1 MATRYTPLWIDP
13 FENRLY
19 TGWQNTQPA
28 LPLVFKQGDKT
39 EIELFLVKKAIG
51 ANFQDTMEFP
61 SGSTIRVAIGKLD
74 TRPTAGTFTVSYGG
88 DATAELA
95 YNASVATI
103 SSAINGL
110 ASIVSAGGVVVE
122 AISSTTFKVSFNNV
136 GVRTAL
142 TVDATGLVP
151 TASSKV
157 IEARAGSLT
166 AKAIYIFKV
175 FQSVCVY
182 QNSWTDSPSPT
193 ISVTELATNR
203 TKRVDISPI
212 PLSGSWSLTTTNAIQ
227 PLVDADG
234 GDETDV
240 PTYWTQTVTS
250 RLPAFAD
257 TFSNSDGD
265 PIWQMDVIR
274 IGRSTWDFSV
284 KTDYE
289 IPVGYTMPFTVSG
302 NFTKF
307 PSKVGV
313 LDFNTVEVEYLLDG
327 ASSATAYLEIEVE
340 YATGERWTV
349 LQTTCTI
356 INDLIDQA
364 SYSPSTFENLLTDAP
379 VDGDLYARQ
388 NGSWVSFTPEDNVG
402 IPEAPVDGTPYLR
415 KDGTWVSS
423 IDGGTY

>member
-28 LPLVFKQGDKT
+28 FPLVFKQGDKT
-39 EIELFLVKKAIG
+39 EVELFLVKKAIG
-51 ANFQDTMEFP
+51 ANYQDTMEFP
-61 SGSTIRVAIGKLD
+61 DGSTIRVAIGKLD
-74 TRPTAGTFTVSYGG
+74 TSPTAGTFTVSYGG
-88 DATAELA
+88 DTTAELA
-95 YNASVATI
+95 YNASLATI

-110 ASIVSAGGVVVE
+110 ASITSEGGVVIE

-136 GVRTAL
+136 GARTSL
-142 TVDATGLVP
+142 GLDATGLVP
-151 TASSKV
+151 TSSARV
-157 IEARAGSLT
+157 IEARSGSPSVR
-166 AKAIYIFKV
+166 AIYILKL

-182 QNSWTDSPSPT
+182 QNSWTDSPSPA

-227 PLVDADG
+227 PLVDAAG

-240 PTYWTQTVTS
+240 PTYWTQTATS

-257 TFSNSDGD
+257 NFSNSEGD

-274 IGRSTWDFSV
+274 IGLSTWDFSV
-284 KTDYE
+284 KTDYD
-289 IPVGYTMPFTVSG
+289 IPVGYAMPFTVSG

-313 LDFNTVEVEYLLDG
+313 LDFNTVEVEYLLNG
-327 ASSATAYLEIEVE
+327 ASSATAYIEVEVE
-340 YATGERWTV
+340 YATGEKWTV

-356 INDLIDQA
+356 INDLIDQS
-364 SYSPSTFENLLTDAP
+364 SYSPISFGTPIEEAP
-379 VDGDLYARQ
+379 TDGDLYARQ
-388 NGSWVSFTPEDNVG
+388 NGAWVSFTPEDNQG
-402 IPEAPVDGTPYLR
+402 ITDAPVDGTPYLR
-415 KDGTWVSS
+415 KDGAWVST